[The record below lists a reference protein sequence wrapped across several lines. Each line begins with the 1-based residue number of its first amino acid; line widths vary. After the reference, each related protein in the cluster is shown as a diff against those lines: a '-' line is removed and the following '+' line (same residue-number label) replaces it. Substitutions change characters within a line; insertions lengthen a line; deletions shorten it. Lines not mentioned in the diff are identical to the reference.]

1 MRLVHDGF
9 LCATVTGFEYTLYQ
23 LGSSA
28 ADLGLLFEFLYDGRD
43 QTTFPTIYDND
54 VFLGARLAFNDV
66 QDSSILLGAVVDND
80 DQSVAAFLEAERRIG
95 SSLTFE
101 FEGRFFLNVA
111 QANEL
116 SFVQNDSFAALRLSW
131 NL

>member
-1 MRLVHDGF
+1 MK
-9 LCATVTGFEYTLYQ
+9 

-66 QDSSILLGAVVDND
+66 QDSSILLGAVIENQD
-80 DQSVAAFLEAERRIG
+80 DPVAKFG
-95 SSLTFE
+95 
-101 FEGRFFLNVA
+101 
-111 QANEL
+111 
-116 SFVQNDSFAALRLSW
+116 LRQ
-131 NL
+131 